1 MSDSPQ
7 YEAFRAFAQAHI
19 DLAVLKATEPL
30 KEEIRSLRTT
40 LETRSAPQG
49 IAGPPGP
56 KGDAGERGADGK
68 NGVDG
73 KDGAPGTNGKD
84 GAIGERGVD
93 GLNGKDGAPSTVPG
107 PKGDTGERGADGI
120 ATREEIEEVVERQVR
135 GLQFRNLI
143 DYHRGTY
150 ERGASY
156 KTSDIA
162 VWDGGT
168 WIAATDTTAVPGT
181 SADWKQFAK
190 KGRDGRDRTDRGP
203 YSK

>member
-30 KEEIRSLRTT
+30 KEEIRSLKTT

-73 KDGAPGTNGKD
+73 KDGAPGSAGKD

-120 ATREEIEEVVERQVR
+120 ATREELHSLIEERMAEVQVR
-135 GLQFRNLI
+135 SFADLYRGVFKHGESYKRSQFATWGGSLFLALADTGNRPGESNDWQLV
-143 DYHRGTY
+143 TK
-150 ERGASY
+150 RGA
-156 KTSDIA
+156 
-162 VWDGGT
+162 DGKD
-168 WIAATDTTAVPGT
+168 A
-181 SADWKQFAK
+181 
-190 KGRDGRDRTDRGP
+190 RR
-203 YSK
+203 